1 MRRNRGKAE
10 LNKTELSSA
19 RLQSTPG
26 ATLHRLSSVSLQLKD
41 LPHFLHLAPVFCHT
55 ESSSCDACLSFHS
68 WHFFIVHFFI
78 TLIRS
83 ALNSTS
89 PGTPVDLLC
98 VCMCVQHV
106 PSMFQAVSQT
116 ISQSVAFC
124 RFLMLCLQHHHQ
136 KKISPLTIAW
146 CVCRC
151 SNQKFFLVF
160 CSYFQFLFS
169 IYCLYSIWLIHYN
182 FLPPPLFSLMSE
194 KRERK

>member
-1 MRRNRGKAE
+1 M
-10 LNKTELSSA
+10 
-19 RLQSTPG
+19 
-26 ATLHRLSSVSLQLKD
+26 
-41 LPHFLHLAPVFCHT
+41 PVWAFT
-55 ESSSCDACLSFHS
+55 VGI
-68 WHFFIVHFFI
+68 FFIVHFFI
-78 TLIRS
+78 TLSRS
-83 ALNSTS
+83 ALGSTS

-182 FLPPPLFSLMSE
+182 FFLLLCFPWCLRRGKES
-194 KRERK
+194 KRKRSRCRRNQMCA